1 MVSSQH
7 SPKQGKHYLSVSGNE
22 NKALAASRGSRGLV
36 SGSQG
41 DFPPGYGQ
49 FAPLS
54 VLPNIC
60 KVVRMQHLILYI
72 QSWKGNSS
80 RKFSPLLKREHT
92 SADLIFK
99 TDLF

>member
-7 SPKQGKHYLSVSGNE
+7 SPKQGKHYWSVSGNE
-22 NKALAASRGSRGLV
+22 NKALAAARGSGRLV

-49 FAPLS
+49 FTPLS

-60 KVVRMQHLILYI
+60 KVVRMHHLIYI
-72 QSWKGNSS
+72 QSWKGNSF
-80 RKFSPLLKREHT
+80 RKFNPLLKREQT